1 MTSLPPPQTE
11 NFPDDSLEKKVY
23 KIVEG
28 LNEYLPIMN
37 DRNRLG
43 FSLYKYMTGEGDSPE
58 ILVKS
63 SKVKVVGIS
72 LEDLAAK
79 ISGEIEKLKKQE

>member
-1 MTSLPPPQTE
+1 MTSLPPPQTK

-23 KIVEG
+23 KIVED
-28 LNEYLPIMN
+28 LSEYLPVMN

-43 FSLYKYMTGEGDSPE
+43 FSLYKYMKGEGDSPE

-79 ISGEIEKLKKQE
+79 ISKEIQNIKS

>member
-1 MTSLPPPQTE
+1 MTTLPPPSTK

-23 KIVEG
+23 NLVES
-28 LNEYLPIMN
+28 LSEYLPILN

-43 FSLYKYMTGEGDSPE
+43 FSLYKYLKGEGDSPE

-63 SKVKVVGIS
+63 TKIKVEGIT
-72 LEDLAAK
+72 EDELADK
-79 ISGEIEKLKKQE
+79 IKFELNKIKTS